1 MISHESSCRPGKILN
16 LSIRDVVFKTT
27 TIITTTS
34 SNGDNNNNHQYH
46 QYTEILVNGKTGTPF
61 PLALVHFFLFCS
73 CYIKNGMRKG
83 TASAAK
89 TDIEYEQGAA
99 GANK

>member
-1 MISHESSCRPGKILN
+1 MAKLARHFHWHLFI
-16 LSIRDVVFKTT
+16 F
-27 TIITTTS
+27 
-34 SNGDNNNNHQYH
+34 
-46 QYTEILVNGKTGTPF
+46 LV
-61 PLALVHFFLFCS
+61 CS

-89 TDIEYEQGAA
+89 TDIKYEQGAA